1 MINGL
6 SNLSSPKSWICKL
19 LFHNAMFLLY
29 NTSES
34 YRLQHFFFFFL
45 GERQPWSVTGGRWSS
60 VLWWGQLGLDM
71 VERGLENG
79 NGKFSILKLSSPPLH
94 KTTYL
99 QVLTAY
105 SLVQTY
111 NLLNQCSGLL
121 RGQQPNS
128 HLATCSPHT
137 GKSRTGMRKLTS

>member
-1 MINGL
+1 MDFQTCPVPKAEYANYF
-6 SNLSSPKSWICKL
+6 STMPCSSSTTPLKATGYSI
-19 LFHNAMFLLY
+19 
-29 NTSES
+29 
-34 YRLQHFFFFFL
+34 FFFFFL